1 MLGKGVGGQGQ
12 ITPPLKHDPAVSKGH
27 TAYSEG
33 SRPVPLLCLQGARTL
48 TPGSKSVQEGGVLEP
63 TSWTQL
69 ANGDFLFFPLPL
81 SASPS
86 CCPRFP
92 RQPESCNL
100 PLTGPSSLRG
110 RSSVYTFWKIV
121 FPSVFFPMGSST
133 SPITMCNTTTA
144 YGTSPRKRTAQ

>member
-48 TPGSKSVQEGGVLEP
+48 TPGSKSVKEGGVLEP

-81 SASPS
+81 SPAPLAVPDSPDNQS
-86 CCPRFP
+86 LATCPLQDLLVSGAGLVCTLF
-92 RQPESCNL
+92 
-100 PLTGPSSLRG
+100 G
-110 RSSVYTFWKIV
+110 R
-121 FPSVFFPMGSST
+121 
-133 SPITMCNTTTA
+133 
-144 YGTSPRKRTAQ
+144 